1 MRSVT
6 SSLERPLGLIITPT
20 ARRDI
25 RQLDSQ
31 VKHRIEMALDRLAAD
46 PRSSELRKLTGR
58 PELRLRVGDWRV
70 LVELDRS
77 AHAIVIHHVL
87 PRGRAYDR

>member
-1 MRSVT
+1 L
-6 SSLERPLGLIITPT
+6 SSRWVVILTPT
-20 ARRDI
+20 ARREV
-25 RQLDSQ
+25 RRLDPQ
-31 VKHRIEMALDRLAAD
+31 IKRRVEAALDRVASD
-46 PRSSELRKLTGR
+46 PDSSQLRKLAGR

-77 AHAIVIHHVL
+77 ARVLVVHRVL